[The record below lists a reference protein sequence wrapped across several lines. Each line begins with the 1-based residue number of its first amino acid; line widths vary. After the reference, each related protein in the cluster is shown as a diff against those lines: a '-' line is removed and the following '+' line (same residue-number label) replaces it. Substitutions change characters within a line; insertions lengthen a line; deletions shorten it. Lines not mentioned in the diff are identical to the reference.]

1 VSVNV
6 IGEPMVD
13 AAAPAAPQSSLLDV
27 SGLSVGFG
35 GRRGQPVG
43 VVRDVSFRIEAG
55 QTLVLL
61 GESGS
66 GKSVTA
72 RSLLRLY
79 GANAHISGHVRLSG
93 VDLLGLPEKQ
103 MRAHRG
109 STIGF
114 VPQDAHGALDP
125 LRRIGSQI
133 NEVLLTHGV
142 ADQRRQAGALA
153 QDLLA
158 SVGIPDPGRV
168 AHAYPHELSGGM
180 RQRCL
185 IAIAIACRPR
195 LLIADEPTTA
205 LDVTIQAQVLDLLAQ
220 LQDEMHMGLLM
231 VTHDVGVA
239 RQVADQVAVMYGGRL
254 IETGTAQEV
263 LDHPAH
269 PYTVGLLGAAP
280 TPDTPRGELQA
291 IPGRPPN
298 PADIPGLGCAF
309 APRCPSA
316 TDACS
321 ASVPAPVRLGPG
333 RTAACL
339 LVEPAGRLEA
349 ARP

>member
-1 VSVNV
+1 
-6 IGEPMVD
+6 
-13 AAAPAAPQSSLLDV
+13 
-27 SGLSVGFG
+27 
-35 GRRGQPVG
+35 
-43 VVRDVSFRIEAG
+43 VVRDVSFGVDAG

-72 RSLLRLY
+72 RSLMRLY
-79 GANAHISGHVRLSG
+79 GANAHIRGQVRLSG
-93 VDLLGLPEKQ
+93 IDLLGLSEKQ

-142 ADQRRQAGALA
+142 ADKRRQASPLA
-153 QDLLA
+153 RDLLS
-158 SVGIPDPGRV
+158 SVGIPDPERV
-168 AHAYPHELSGGM
+168 ADAFPHELSGGM

-205 LDVTIQAQVLDLLAQ
+205 LDVTIQAQVLDLLAK

-269 PYTVGLLGAAP
+269 PYTVGLLRRGADPRHAPGRIAGHTGPAAEPGPTYPAWVAPSPPAARRRP
-280 TPDTPRGELQA
+280 TPARSPC
-291 IPGRPPN
+291 PP
-298 PADIPGLGCAF
+298 
-309 APRCPSA
+309 PSGWDRA
-316 TDACS
+316 EWPPACS
-321 ASVPAPVRLGPG
+321 SNLPFSSRTPG
-333 RTAACL
+333 HEDRSHPGDHQPHQALRQRGYWRSTTSA
-339 LVEPAGRLEA
+339 
-349 ARP
+349 